1 MCWKIDEI
9 LYSQISA
16 LINNYRTYHDSNT
29 ERFVA
34 LSSEAAKLRI
44 RVSSVCLFKG
54 YRHEVNLSPP
64 LRGPRV

>member
-1 MCWKIDEI
+1 MSWKIDEI
-9 LYSQISA
+9 LHQQISA

-54 YRHEVNLSPP
+54 YRHVVDLSPP

>member
-1 MCWKIDEI
+1 MCWKIDDI
-9 LYSQISA
+9 LHQQISA
-16 LINNYRTYHDSNT
+16 LINKYCTYHDSNT

-44 RVSSVCLFKG
+44 RVSSVCLQG
-54 YRHEVNLSPP
+54 YRHVVDLSPP